1 VARRAAGHHK
11 RRGDGER
18 KGKVAPHWGVG
29 VGVGVGAGVG
39 VGVGVGGWAGT
50 HGHGVNTVTGSQ
62 SQPLAGALAPSRI
75 SLAASVGLARSGA
88 PVVCVGRERTVAAP
102 LRRGATGPDLRSLLT
117 APNCFSLFVWLMTG
131 ADLF

>member
-1 VARRAAGHHK
+1 MARRAAGHHK

-18 KGKVAPHWGVG
+18 KGKGKVAPHWGVG
-29 VGVGVGAGVG
+29 VGAR
-39 VGVGVGGWAGT
+39 VGVGGWAGT
-50 HGHGVNTVTGSQ
+50 HGHGVNTVTG

-102 LRRGATGPDLRSLLT
+102 LRRGATGPDLRSLLLRACT
-117 APNCFSLFVWLMTG
+117 TV
-131 ADLF
+131 

>member
-1 VARRAAGHHK
+1 VGRHSRSRSKHCHRLTAPRRC
-11 RRGDGER
+11 
-18 KGKVAPHWGVG
+18 
-29 VGVGVGAGVG
+29 
-39 VGVGVGGWAGT
+39 
-50 HGHGVNTVTGSQ
+50 
-62 SQPLAGALAPSRI
+62 ALAPSRI